1 MALTAKKLGVIT
13 QLTATAATLYTVPAA
28 TTTRVMELLICNTDT
43 VERTITV
50 HFVTSGGTASAAN
63 RVLSAMV
70 VPGGGTVALG
80 LNTVLAT
87 GDQIAALASVGA
99 AINLLCSGTELT

>member
-13 QLTATAATLYTVPAA
+13 QLTATAATLYQAPAA
-28 TTTRVMELLICNTDT
+28 TTTRVMELLMCNTDT

-50 HFVTSGGTASAAN
+50 HFVTAAGTASAAN
-63 RVLSAMV
+63 RVLSAMLI
-70 VPGGGTVALG
+70 PAGGTVALS

-87 GDQIAALASVGA
+87 GDFIAALASA
-99 AINLLCSGTELT
+99 AAVVNLLCSGTELT